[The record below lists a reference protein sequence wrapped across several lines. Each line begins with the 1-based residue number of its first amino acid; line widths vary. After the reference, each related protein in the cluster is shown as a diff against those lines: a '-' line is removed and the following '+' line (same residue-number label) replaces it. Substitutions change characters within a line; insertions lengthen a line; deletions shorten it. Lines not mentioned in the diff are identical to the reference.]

1 MLDIFNRK
9 AKIENEELRKQI
21 QELESENLGLK
32 AYESL
37 TKKSISRLENEIK
50 VKEGALDISIKAG
63 VEKDKEIAKLKNRIK
78 EIRKKENE
86 EKRKLLHDIVA
97 IDKENKQL
105 RVTIEDYGNITQK
118 QMDEKVKLQETIKEQ
133 YEENNKLREENEELK
148 SARFESTK
156 ATYNAL
162 RDDCINRVNIK
173 ELTTAPRY
181 RTFAITP
188 QNIETFRMLR
198 GMALNGR
205 NKRIRNKYI
214 NKMADSME
222 AIFKILEEVE

>member
-63 VEKDKEIAKLKNRIK
+63 VEKDKEIARLKNQIK

-86 EKRKLLHDIVA
+86 DRRKLLHDVVA
-97 IDKENKQL
+97 IDRENKQL
-105 RVTIEDYGNITQK
+105 R
-118 QMDEKVKLQETIKEQ
+118 
-133 YEENNKLREENEELK
+133 EEIEELK
-148 SARFESTK
+148 SARFERTK

-162 RDDCINRVNIK
+162 RDEYKDKANANKITVAQQQRV
-173 ELTTAPRY
+173 
-181 RTFAITP
+181 FAITP
-188 QNIETFRMLR
+188 ANIETFRMLR

-214 NKMADSME
+214 NKMAESME
-222 AIFKILEEVE
+222 AVFKVLDRVD

>member
-9 AKIENEELRKQI
+9 VKIVNEELRKQ
-21 QELESENLGLK
+21 LEERDTLIEWWREEGK
-32 AYESL
+32 
-37 TKKSISRLENEIK
+37 RLEKEVNFKTKEVIRQIRRIK
-50 VKEGALDISIKAG
+50 ELTTETSVLKKRVEDIEKENKTTAGALDISIKAG
-63 VEKDKEIAKLKNRIK
+63 VEKDKEIARLKNQIK
-78 EIRKKENE
+78 EIEKKENE
-86 EKRKLLHDIVA
+86 DRRELLHDVVA
-97 IDKENKQL
+97 MDRENKQL
-105 RVTIEDYGNITQK
+105 R
-118 QMDEKVKLQETIKEQ
+118 
-133 YEENNKLREENEELK
+133 EEIEELK
-148 SARFESTK
+148 SVRFERTK
-156 ATYNAL
+156 ATYDGI

-222 AIFKILEEVE
+222 AIFKVITEQSDEITE

>member
-9 AKIENEELRKQI
+9 VKIVNEELRKQ
-21 QELESENLGLK
+21 LEERDTLIEWWREEGK
-32 AYESL
+32 
-37 TKKSISRLENEIK
+37 RLEKEVNFKTKEVIRQIRRIK
-50 VKEGALDISIKAG
+50 ELTTETSVLKKRVEDIEKENKTTAGALDISIKAG
-63 VEKDKEIAKLKNRIK
+63 VEKDKEIARLKNQIK
-78 EIRKKENE
+78 EIEKKENE
-86 EKRKLLHDIVA
+86 DRRELLHDVVA
-97 IDKENKQL
+97 MDRENKQL
-105 RVTIEDYGNITQK
+105 R
-118 QMDEKVKLQETIKEQ
+118 
-133 YEENNKLREENEELK
+133 EEIEELK
-148 SARFESTK
+148 SVRFERTK
-156 ATYNAL
+156 ATYDAI

-222 AIFKILEEVE
+222 AIFKVLEEVE

>member
-1 MLDIFNRK
+1 MLDIFNKK
-9 AKIENEELRKQI
+9 AKQENEELRKQI
-21 QELESENLGLK
+21 QELESENLGLN
-32 AYESL
+32 AYKSS
-37 TKKSISRLENEIK
+37 TKYSISKLENEIK
-50 VKEGALDISIKAG
+50 IKEGALGISIKAG
-63 VEKDKEIAKLKNRIK
+63 VEKDKEIARLKNQIK
-78 EIRKKENE
+78 EIEKKE
-86 EKRKLLHDIVA
+86 I
-97 IDKENKQL
+97 
-105 RVTIEDYGNITQK
+105 
-118 QMDEKVKLQETIKEQ
+118 
-133 YEENNKLREENEELK
+133 EELK
-148 SARFESTK
+148 SARFERTK
-156 ATYNAL
+156 ATYDAI

-222 AIFKILEEVE
+222 AIFKVITEQSDEITE

>member
-21 QELESENLGLK
+21 QELESENLGLN
-32 AYESL
+32 AYKSS
-37 TKKSISRLENEIK
+37 TKYSISKLENEIK
-50 VKEGALDISIKAG
+50 IKEGALGISIKAG
-63 VEKDKEIAKLKNRIK
+63 VEKDKEIAKLKNLIK
-78 EIRKKENE
+78 KIRKMENE
-86 EKRKLLHDIVA
+86 EKRKLLHDVVA
-97 IDKENKQL
+97 IDRENK
-105 RVTIEDYGNITQK
+105 E
-118 QMDEKVKLQETIKEQ
+118 
-133 YEENNKLREENEELK
+133 LREEIEELK
-148 SARFESTK
+148 SARFERTK

-162 RDDCINRVNIK
+162 RDEYKDKINVNKITVTQQQRV
-173 ELTTAPRY
+173 
-181 RTFAITP
+181 FGITP

-222 AIFKILEEVE
+222 AVFKVLEEVE

>member
-63 VEKDKEIAKLKNRIK
+63 VEKDKEIARLKNWIK

-86 EKRKLLHDIVA
+86 DRRKLLYDVVA
-97 IDKENKQL
+97 MDRENKEL
-105 RVTIEDYGNITQK
+105 RKQIE
-118 QMDEKVKLQETIKEQ
+118 ELQE
-133 YEENNKLREENEELK
+133 N
-148 SARFESTK
+148 RFERTK
-156 ATYNAL
+156 ATYNEL
-162 RDDCINRVNIK
+162 RDKYKDRNID
-173 ELTTAPRY
+173 ELTLAQRQ
-181 RTFAITP
+181 RVFGITP

-214 NKMADSME
+214 NKMAESME
-222 AIFKILEEVE
+222 AIFKVITEQGDEITE

>member
-9 AKIENEELRKQI
+9 VKIVNEELRKQ
-21 QELESENLGLK
+21 LEERDTLIEWWREEGK
-32 AYESL
+32 
-37 TKKSISRLENEIK
+37 RLEKEVNFKTKEVIRQIRRIK
-50 VKEGALDISIKAG
+50 ELTTETSVLKKRVEDIEKENKTTAGALDISIKAG
-63 VEKDKEIAKLKNRIK
+63 VEKDKEIARLKNQIK
-78 EIRKKENE
+78 EIEKKENE
-86 EKRKLLHDIVA
+86 DRRELLHDVVA
-97 IDKENKQL
+97 MDRENKQL
-105 RVTIEDYGNITQK
+105 R
-118 QMDEKVKLQETIKEQ
+118 
-133 YEENNKLREENEELK
+133 EEIEELK
-148 SARFESTK
+148 SVRFERTK
-156 ATYNAL
+156 ATYDAI

-222 AIFKILEEVE
+222 AIFKVITEQSDEITE

>member
-9 AKIENEELRKQI
+9 AKQENEELRKQI
-21 QELESENLGLK
+21 QELESENLGLN
-32 AYESL
+32 AYKSS
-37 TKKSISRLENEIK
+37 TKYSISKLENEIK
-50 VKEGALDISIKAG
+50 IKEGALGISIKAG
-63 VEKDKEIAKLKNRIK
+63 VEKDKEIAKLKNWIK

-86 EKRKLLHDIVA
+86 EKRKLLHDVVA
-97 IDKENKQL
+97 IDRENKQL
-105 RVTIEDYGNITQK
+105 R
-118 QMDEKVKLQETIKEQ
+118 
-133 YEENNKLREENEELK
+133 EEIEELK
-148 SARFESTK
+148 SARFERTK

-162 RDDCINRVNIK
+162 RDEYKDKINVNKITVTQQQRV
-173 ELTTAPRY
+173 
-181 RTFAITP
+181 FGITP

-222 AIFKILEEVE
+222 AVFKVLEEAE

>member
-9 AKIENEELRKQI
+9 VKIVNEELRKQ
-21 QELESENLGLK
+21 LEERDTLIEWWREEGK
-32 AYESL
+32 
-37 TKKSISRLENEIK
+37 RLEKEVNFKTKEVIRQIRRIK
-50 VKEGALDISIKAG
+50 ELTTETSVLRKRVEDIEKENKTTAGALDISIKAG
-63 VEKDKEIAKLKNRIK
+63 VEKDKEIAKLKNQIK
-78 EIRKKENE
+78 EIEKKENE
-86 EKRKLLHDIVA
+86 DRRELLHDVVA
-97 IDKENKQL
+97 MDRENKQL
-105 RVTIEDYGNITQK
+105 R
-118 QMDEKVKLQETIKEQ
+118 
-133 YEENNKLREENEELK
+133 EEIEELK
-148 SARFESTK
+148 SARFERTK
-156 ATYNAL
+156 ATYDAI

-214 NKMADSME
+214 NKMAESME
-222 AIFKILEEVE
+222 AVFKVLEEAE